1 MQNLIISHISLFH
14 PFLLLRVL
22 SAFLPLG
29 NLGGAVQNG
38 ICIGFE
44 IRLKTNPIDAL

>member
-1 MQNLIISHISLFH
+1 MKNLIISHISLFH
-14 PFLLLRVL
+14 PFLLLSVL

-29 NLGGAVQNG
+29 NLGGCVQNG

-44 IRLKTNPIDAL
+44 IRLKTKLIHAL